1 MNMRWSP
8 ETHSGRPQP
17 RINPTFWLTLFVL
30 AACFLLGGASR
41 KNVWQASTL
50 VILALP
56 LLAWSLWRLL
66 ERGTWR
72 QVKLPLAI
80 LAFAGLVPLVQLLPL
95 PFDLWATLP
104 GRAGPAEALRLAG
117 PPNWIA
123 FSLTPDGTIRG
134 LLYLIPPIALFLGVV
149 DLNIRERRFLL
160 LAVPLAA
167 TFSLGLG
174 ALQVFAG
181 EGSIFYLYGSL
192 NSDSAPGLFANRNHQ
207 ATLFVCSI
215 TLIGAWI
222 ATRSGPARSRMLSNV
237 LAIAILMLMILGLT
251 VVKSRAGI
259 LLLGPAV
266 LACLLLLWAGERAER
281 RTRVLAIAL
290 LGLGAGMF
298 LSLFALHPL
307 LERFI
312 SEPGEGQRA
321 AVIISTFRTGL
332 DYLPFGSGLGG
343 FVPIY
348 AGIEPIGQIGPAFW
362 NHAHNDYA
370 ELWLETGLFGLAGL
384 GLFVVWWISSVRHAL
399 RTRPEGELEI
409 WAGAIVTLLILTH
422 SAVDYPLRALALA
435 AVFAL
440 ACGLMTPSLD
450 VRPSDPSRVR
460 VKVRKGLPASSDLPQ
475 AIADSV

>member
-1 MNMRWSP
+1 MNMRWIP
-8 ETHSGRPQP
+8 DLPGGHSRP
-17 RINPTFWLTLFVL
+17 RMSPTFWLTLLVL
-30 AACFLLGGASR
+30 GACFLLGGASR

-50 VILALP
+50 VILSLP
-56 LLAWSLWRLL
+56 LLTWGIWRLL

-72 QVKLPLAI
+72 QVKTPLAI
-80 LAFAGLVPLVQLLPL
+80 LAFAVLVPLAQLIPL
-95 PFDLWATLP
+95 PFDLWASLP
-104 GRAGPAEALRLAG
+104 GRASSAQALRLVG
-117 PPNWIA
+117 PPDWLA

-134 LLYLIPPIALFLGVV
+134 LLYLIPPIAMFLGVV

-181 EGSIFYLYGSL
+181 ESSIFYLYGSL

-222 ATRSGPARSRMLSNV
+222 ATRSGPARGRMLSNV

-266 LACLLLLWAGERAER
+266 LACLLLLWAGESAER
-281 RTRVLAIAL
+281 RTKVFAVAL

-312 SEPGEGQRA
+312 SEPGEDQRFF
-321 AVIISTFRTGL
+321 VISSTFKAGL

-348 AGIEPIGQIGPAFW
+348 ASVEPIGQIGPAFW

-370 ELWLETGLFGLAGL
+370 ELWLETGLLGLVGL
-384 GLFVVWWISSVRHAL
+384 GAFLAWWLLSLRRAL
-399 RTRPEGELEI
+399 RTRPDGELEI
-409 WAGAIVTLLILTH
+409 WAGAIVILLILAH
-422 SAVDYPLRALALA
+422 SAVDYPLRTLALA
-435 AVFAL
+435 AVFAV
-440 ACGLMTPSLD
+440 ACALMTPGLGERS
-450 VRPSDPSRVR
+450 SDPSRVR
-460 VKVRKGLPASSDLPQ
+460 VRVRKALTASPGDPHTLPNP
-475 AIADSV
+475 V